1 MELCEQIA
9 LENDCFKLAEIMK
22 PCKDSYTDSE
32 LRERIMR
39 FAVLQKFTQCSI
51 FREDLILHK
60 NKILVYKQP
69 TFNNEETTFWGVSTP
84 SKLVTVLNPSSLA
97 GNDIMGKI
105 LLEYVGKIT
114 SS

>member
-22 PCKDSYTDSE
+22 PYKDFYMDSD

-51 FREDLILHK
+51 FREDLNLNK

-69 TFNNEETTFWGVSTP
+69 TFNNEEAAFWGGFYPLKTCNCIKTIIFSR
-84 SKLVTVLNPSSLA
+84 
-97 GNDIMGKI
+97 
-105 LLEYVGKIT
+105 
-114 SS
+114 